1 MHTAPLVP
9 CEIFARGPLAV
20 DAFNKALQEGE
31 TRVMRVPIMFIGQA
45 RSGKTSLKK
54 SLKREMF
61 NKEEPSTNLIER
73 DPSYFSLTKEIMSL
87 GETKMDQSVGSEVSF
102 HNRAAKFMVDEI
114 SRKNLSIP
122 EGERNIVSLN
132 SPTRKE
138 SDAKNEILTEPRE
151 NITDKTEEQSER
163 IFQTE
168 KETINKK
175 RMEEVPPL
183 TVSCVKKNC

>member
-1 MHTAPLVP
+1 MHTVPLVP
-9 CEIFARGPLAV
+9 SEISARGPLAV
-20 DAFNKALQEGE
+20 DAFNKAIQEGQ

-61 NKEEPSTNLIER
+61 NKEEPSTDLIDP
-73 DPSYFSLTKEIMSL
+73 DPSYFSLAKEIMAS
-87 GETKMDQSVGSEVSF
+87 GETKMEQSVGSEVSF

-114 SRKNLSIP
+114 ARKNLSIP

-151 NITDKTEEQSER
+151 KIVDKTEETEEFFRPKKKQSR
-163 IFQTE
+163 R
-168 KETINKK
+168 NAWKK
-175 RMEEVPPL
+175 FRQ
-183 TVSCVKKNC
+183 

>member
-9 CEIFARGPLAV
+9 CDISARGPLAV
-20 DAFNKALQEGE
+20 DAFNKAIREGE

-45 RSGKTSLKK
+45 RSGKTSLRK

-61 NKEEPSTNLIER
+61 NKEEPSTNLIELE
-73 DPSYFSLTKEIMSL
+73 PSYFKLEKETMAL
-87 GETKMDQSVGSEVSF
+87 GETKMEQSVGSEVSF

-114 SRKNLSIP
+114 SRENLSIP